1 MLGADPDPDAA
12 WPGDEFIRLESLH
25 KSFGPNVVLHGVSVA
40 IRRGETMV
48 ILGASGSGK
57 SVLLRHIIGLHH
69 PESGRVWVGEQEV
82 SGSPEED
89 LVPVRKQVGMLFQGG
104 ALFDSMSVFEN
115 VAFALR
121 EHTEMTEAEIG
132 ERVRETLRL
141 VELGEESVLTVNP
154 IDLSGGMRKRV
165 ALARAIA
172 LEPRGIL
179 YDEPTTGLDPIT
191 ANHINR
197 LIRSLQERLGVTSV
211 VVTHDIA
218 SAFLVADRIAFLLD
232 GEMRFIGTAAE
243 AKRSREPSLRRFLS
257 GGLEDGGDEG
267 APAEWSPRA

>member
-1 MLGADPDPDAA
+1 VDQ
-12 WPGDEFIRLESLH
+12 
-25 KSFGPNVVLHGVSVA
+25 
-40 IRRGETMV
+40 
-48 ILGASGSGK
+48 
-57 SVLLRHIIGLHH
+57 
-69 PESGRVWVGEQEV
+69 QEV
-82 SGSPEED
+82 SGCPEED
-89 LVPVRKQVGMLFQGG
+89 LIPVRKQVGMLFQGG

-132 ERVRETLRL
+132 ARVRDTMRL
-141 VELGEESVLTVNP
+141 VELGGESVLALNP

-197 LIRSLQERLGVTSV
+197 LIRSLQARLGVTSV
-211 VVTHDIA
+211 VVTHDIE
-218 SAFLVADRIAFLLD
+218 STFHVADRIAFLLD

-243 AKRSREPSLRRFLS
+243 ARTSPEPSLRRFLT
-257 GGLEDGGDEG
+257 GGLEGGAEAG
-267 APAEWSPRA
+267 APESWSPGA

>member
-1 MLGADPDPDAA
+1 MMATDPNPDAA
-12 WPGDEFIRLESLH
+12 WPGDDFIRLESLH
-25 KSFGPNVVLHGVSVA
+25 KSFGEKVVLNGVSVG

-69 PESGRVWVGEQEV
+69 PDAGRVWVDEHEV

-121 EHTEMTEAEIG
+121 EHTEMSEAEIG
-132 ERVRETLRL
+132 ARVRDTMRL
-141 VELGEESVLTVNP
+141 VELGEESVLNLNP

-197 LIRSLQERLGVTSV
+197 LIRSLQARLGVTSV
-211 VVTHDIA
+211 VVTHDIE
-218 SAFLVADRIAFLLD
+218 SAFRVADRIAFLLD
-232 GEMRFIGTAAE
+232 GEMRFIGTVAE
-243 AKRSREPSLRRFLS
+243 ARKSRESSLRRFLT
-257 GGLEDGGDEG
+257 GGLEGDPDE
-267 APAEWSPRA
+267 ATPASWGPLA